1 VLGHRS
7 AFSWC
12 LDFSASAILLAK
24 SVSAS
29 HAQIASQARMGR
41 RGCVGAESFCQ
52 DAARCVHP
60 RCDSTHSSAL
70 MPYSVPVSAY
80 LLPRSPRPPAK
91 RTHLLSRG
99 RALPAP
105 RLYAKALEVES
116 SDAKTFSSALLGTS
130 KDKLSPFPGP
140 RSERVYKPIL
150 LLLDLFV
157 LTAFRRE
164 YRRTSSLEYRLIAAI
179 ARVVPRYVAE
189 LIVDWRSLNAPSTM
203 SAPAQEQQQDAAPAA
218 AAADAARQSIAADD
232 NLACQWDKCS
242 ERCTSAEALFVCPIL
257 PNT

>member
-1 VLGHRS
+1 
-7 AFSWC
+7 
-12 LDFSASAILLAK
+12 
-24 SVSAS
+24 
-29 HAQIASQARMGR
+29 
-41 RGCVGAESFCQ
+41 
-52 DAARCVHP
+52 
-60 RCDSTHSSAL
+60 

-80 LLPRSPRPPAK
+80 LLPRSPRPPAR

-150 LLLDLFV
+150 LLLDLFI

>member
-1 VLGHRS
+1 
-7 AFSWC
+7 
-12 LDFSASAILLAK
+12 
-24 SVSAS
+24 
-29 HAQIASQARMGR
+29 MGR

-70 MPYSVPVSAY
+70 MPYSVPVSGY
-80 LLPRSPRPPAK
+80 LLPRSPRPPAR

-189 LIVDWRSLNAPSTM
+189 LIVDWRSLNAPLHHVCPRSGT
-203 SAPAQEQQQDAAPAA
+203 
-218 AAADAARQSIAADD
+218 AARRC
-232 NLACQWDKCS
+232 ACC
-242 ERCTSAEALFVCPIL
+242 RCRRRCQTEHCG
-257 PNT
+257 